1 MKNIPQ
7 ILFFLFAMTATA
19 HAQERITADRPD
31 ATEAATLT
39 PRHFFQAEF
48 GFGAENMGLHNYN
61 IIHPTVLLKY
71 GLAKRFE
78 LRLENNLVSS
88 YSLVIPAGT
97 IKRTGFEPMRIGF
110 RTALWEEKKWIP
122 KTSLLVHFGI
132 PGIASSNFKAQ
143 HVAPSFLLAM
153 ENTITD
159 KIGIGYNFG
168 VEWDGF
174 SNDPVWIY
182 SVSAGFSLGKRWET
196 FLEIFAFGQEEIF
209 ENYLDTGLGFYL
221 NNNMKLDAYVG
232 VGVNDAVLNNFF
244 GVGFSF
250 RVH

>member
-1 MKNIPQ
+1 MKNILQ
-7 ILFFLFAMTATA
+7 ILFSFLAATA
-19 HAQERITADRPD
+19 HSQERISTDRPD

-48 GFGAENMGLHNYN
+48 GFGAENMGSSNYN
-61 IIHPTVLLKY
+61 IIHPTVLVKY

-78 LRLENNLVSS
+78 LRLENNFVSE
-88 YSLVIPAGT
+88 YRLAIPAGT

-132 PGIASSNFKAQ
+132 PGIASKDFKAQ

-153 ENTITD
+153 ENTLSD
-159 KIGIGYNFG
+159 KIDIGYNLG
-168 VEWDGF
+168 LEWDGF
-174 SNDPVWIY
+174 SNDPIWIY
-182 SVSAGFSLGKRWET
+182 SVSAGFALGKRWET
-196 FLEIFAFGQEEIF
+196 FLEMFAFGEERTLETYF
-209 ENYLDTGLGFYL
+209 DTGLGFYL
-221 NNNMKLDAYVG
+221 NNNIKLDAYLG
-232 VGVNDAVLNNFF
+232 MGINAAVVNNFF

>member
-1 MKNIPQ
+1 MKKIMQ
-7 ILFFLFAMTATA
+7 ILFCFFAIPAID
-19 HAQERITADRPD
+19 HAQDRINADRPD

-48 GFGAENMGLHNYN
+48 GFGVENMDFNEYN
-61 IIHPTVLLKY
+61 IIHPTVLIKY

-78 LRLENNLVSS
+78 LRLENNLIST

-97 IKRTGFEPMRIGF
+97 IRRTGFEPMRVGF
-110 RTALWEEKKWIP
+110 RAALWEEKKWIP

-132 PGIASSNFKAQ
+132 PGIASKNFKAQ

-159 KIGIGYNFG
+159 KIGIGYNLG
-168 VEWDGF
+168 LEWDGF
-174 SNDPVWIY
+174 SNDPVWLY
-182 SVSAGFSLGKRWET
+182 SLSTGFSLGKKWET
-196 FLEIFAFGQEEIF
+196 FLEIFAFGQEEIL
-209 ENYLDTGLGFYL
+209 ETYLDTGLGFYL
-221 NNNMKLDAYVG
+221 SNDMKLDAYLG
-232 VGVNDAVLNNFF
+232 VGIKDAVLNNFF

-250 RVH
+250 RIH